1 MVFSM
6 HKNNHEPKLCP
17 SCPLTEAWRKEALNR
32 ILERQYTTEKEE
44 PSAHKIC
51 MERRKILKELGLKC
65 PYFNEAE
72 TLDYHTNQLTKQR
85 IDRQNELRER
95 QNLQHFL

>member
-1 MVFSM
+1 M
-6 HKNNHEPKLCP
+6 KRNNHEPNLCP
-17 SCPLTEAWRKEALNR
+17 DCPLTWNWKQEAVKRLMEK
-32 ILERQYTTEKEE
+32 QYTREKEE

-72 TLDYHTNQLTKQR
+72 TIDYHTNQLTKQR
-85 IDRQNELRER
+85 IDRQNELRKR